1 MTGYK
6 ILDWKLFSLRFEIPQ
21 FLKLHDL
28 LVSKLLLRNP
38 IFISSAK
45 LLMVPLVAVF
55 QMYIELSYTLATHS
69 DNPIIW
75 GLDHLF
81 FLANFNEVLV

>member
-1 MTGYK
+1 ME
-6 ILDWKLFSLRFEIPQ
+6 IIFSQIFEIPQ
-21 FLKLHDL
+21 YLKLHDL

-45 LLMVPLVAVF
+45 LLTIPLVAVF
-55 QMYIELSYTLATHS
+55 QMYVELSYTLATRS

-75 GLDHLF
+75 GLYHLF
-81 FLANFNEVLV
+81 FLANFNGVLV